1 MCHQIGGQGVE
12 FGPSLAGWGR
22 SQPAE
27 IIAQALI
34 EPSKDIAH
42 GYEGFELNT
51 KDGISIHGMI
61 LTEGDIFIVRS
72 MGGQNQYVAKSRLK
86 NRRKLDHSLM
96 LSAAQLGMS
105 AQDVADLVA
114 WLREGN

>member
-1 MCHQIGGQGVE
+1 
-12 FGPSLAGWGR
+12 
-22 SQPAE
+22 
-27 IIAQALI
+27 
-34 EPSKDIAH
+34 
-42 GYEGFELNT
+42 
-51 KDGISIHGMI
+51 
-61 LTEGDIFIVRS
+61 
-72 MGGQNQYVAKSRLK
+72 VAKSRLK